1 MPDVSVNVYTE
12 AAARPVDVYDV
23 PDVVWVVVAGVVT
36 SEYDVAFVPADHESE
51 MLGFDV
57 EPN

>member
-1 MPDVSVNVYTE
+1 MNKYGVPPVKPVNV
-12 AAARPVDVYDV
+12 RGV
-23 PDVVWVVVAGVVT
+23 PLVIWVVIAGVFAI
-36 SEYDVAFVPADHESE
+36 EYDVAVVPADHESE